1 MKASLILVFLFASLL
16 LVPQALGAEGAI
28 WVSGQVI
35 GTPDQQQYVVAYHVW
50 NFTVTDSNSTE
61 LTALPRNITCVFP
74 IVFGNDPFSN
84 IESGQSLNLTG
95 QFTSQPP
102 TQNGVPA
109 GFFLVNARVDDGA
122 SDDSW
127 LATLKML
134 FDTVSGV
141 GKLVVTL
148 IIQVIAAFIGF
159 QAPEWAVTLGVVAFV
174 AVTFLK
180 FFKRLP
186 WIILLV
192 FFFIS
197 VAVISNLIGSL
208 AL

>member
-1 MKASLILVFLFASLL
+1 MLTLIFLFASLL
-16 LVPQALGAEGAI
+16 LVPHVLGSEGLI

-35 GTPDQQQYVVAYHVW
+35 GVPDQQQYVVPYHIW

-74 IVFGNDPFSN
+74 IIWGNDPFSN
-84 IESGQSLNLTG
+84 IQTGQSLNLTG

-102 TQNGVPA
+102 TENGVPA
-109 GFFLVNARVDDGA
+109 GFFLVNSLVENGT
-122 SDDSW
+122 SPNTW
-127 LATLKML
+127 LETLKAL
-134 FDTVSGV
+134 FNTISGV

-148 IIQVIAAFIGF
+148 IIQIIAAFIGF

-174 AVTFLK
+174 ALTFLK